1 MIKSKP
7 ERRAGPLAQRARTS
21 PRAVAGASGT
31 QRVVE
36 RDLAGLQATAGLA
49 RDIARLAR
57 RGDVIGLT
65 GDLGAGKTTFARA
78 FIHAWSSRH
87 GGGEAEEVPS
97 PTFTLVQI
105 YDGGP
110 APVWHFDLYRLAKA
124 EEAFELGIE
133 EAFGEGVSLIE
144 WPELLGPLLPANYLE
159 LRLTFGALPEA
170 RRARLTGRGTWAGL
184 IKELGADG

>member
-7 ERRAGPLAQRARTS
+7 ERRAGPGARTS

-36 RDLAGLQATAGLA
+36 RDLADLQATAGLA

-78 FIHAWSSRH
+78 FIRAWSSRH
-87 GGGEAEEVPS
+87 GGEAEEVPS

-110 APVWHFDLYRLAKA
+110 APVWHFDLYRLGKA